1 MGIGVY
7 NMKHMTIVDY
17 NDGLDLEDKV
27 YKWIEDNEEEILE
40 VIDVEFE
47 NRGNIFF
54 AIVTYEERRK

>member
-1 MGIGVY
+1 
-7 NMKHMTIVDY
+7 MKHMTIVDY